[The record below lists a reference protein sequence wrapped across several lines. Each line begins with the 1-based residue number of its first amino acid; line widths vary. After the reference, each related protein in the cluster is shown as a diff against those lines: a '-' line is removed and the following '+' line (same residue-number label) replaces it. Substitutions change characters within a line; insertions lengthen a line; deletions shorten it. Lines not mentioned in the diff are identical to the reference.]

1 MHPAGEEGEVMVE
14 GKVGVTRNTRSQV
27 SQLYREFGP
36 VVYRRCLRL
45 LRDRTAAEDA
55 TQDVFVKL
63 LREVE
68 RLQDRATVLPWI
80 YRVTTNHCLNLRRN
94 ASRQRADSDDA
105 LEVVSAPAGAGPDS
119 YPDRHLAQTVL
130 SRFDE
135 ATQQVAVAALVDG
148 MELEEVA
155 QVLGVSSR
163 TVSRRLQRFLEAARR
178 FVQGGAGGPV
188 PVVP

>member
-1 MHPAGEEGEVMVE
+1 MLEGNIMAA
-14 GKVGVTRNTRSQV
+14 RDPRSQV
-27 SQLYREFGP
+27 SHLYREFGP

-63 LREVE
+63 LREVD

-105 LEVVSAPAGAGPDS
+105 LEVVSAPGGSGPAS
-119 YPDRHLAQTVL
+119 YPDRHLAQAVL

-135 ATQQVAVAALVDG
+135 ATQQVAVAVLVDG

-155 QVLGVSSR
+155 EVLGVSSR
-163 TVSRRLQRFLEAARR
+163 TVSRRLQRFLESARR

>member
-1 MHPAGEEGEVMVE
+1 MVE
-14 GKVGVTRNTRSQV
+14 GRIRTANDSRSQV
-27 SQLYREFGP
+27 NGLYREFGP

-45 LRDRTAAEDA
+45 LRDRAAAEDA

-63 LREVE
+63 LREVD
-68 RLQDRATVLPWI
+68 RLQDRTTVLPWI

-105 LEVVSAPAGAGPDS
+105 LEVVSAPGDGGPAS
-119 YPDRHLAQTVL
+119 YPDRHLAMAVL

-135 ATQQVAVAALVDG
+135 ATQQVAVAVLVDG

-155 QVLGVSSR
+155 RVLGVSSR
-163 TVSRRLQRFLEAARR
+163 TVSRKLQRFLESARR